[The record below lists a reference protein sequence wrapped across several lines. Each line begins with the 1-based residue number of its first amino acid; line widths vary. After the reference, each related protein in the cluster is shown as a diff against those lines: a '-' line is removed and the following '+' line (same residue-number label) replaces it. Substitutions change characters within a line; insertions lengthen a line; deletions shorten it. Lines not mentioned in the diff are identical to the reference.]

1 MILSTVM
8 SELDSFLAE
17 SESEQ
22 PRTSLGSVAADAI
35 KGKRGIRQQA
45 LARAGIEL
53 LERLL
58 QQDNRPAVTLP
69 TLAIGVTDA
78 SASRV
83 RMNDTL
89 RELLDGAERSDAAA
103 LESAIDDF
111 CFHRIR
117 ELAANA

>member
-1 MILSTVM
+1 MATTM
-8 SELDSFLAE
+8 SELDSFL
-17 SESEQ
+17 SESEGEQ
-22 PRTSLGSVAADAI
+22 PRATFGAIAADAA

-69 TLAIGVTDA
+69 TLAIGVTEA
-78 SASRV
+78 SAARV

-89 RELLDGAERSDAAA
+89 RELLDAAEKSDAAA

-117 ELAANA
+117 ELATGQ